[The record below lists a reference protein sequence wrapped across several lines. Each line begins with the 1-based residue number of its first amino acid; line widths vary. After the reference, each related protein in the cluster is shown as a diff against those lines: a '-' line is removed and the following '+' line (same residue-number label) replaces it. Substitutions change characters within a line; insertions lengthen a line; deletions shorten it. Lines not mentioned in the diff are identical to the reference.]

1 MSFVPLEIANTI
13 IDATLAEG
21 TRRKTRPLGVVVT
34 DSGGHTIAFKKHD
47 GSSTMRLEM
56 ALGKTCAAL
65 ALGRSSSLVEQRAEE
80 RPIFMDYMIRA
91 SGGRLFPEG
100 GAVLVRAD
108 NGEVIGAVGVTGD
121 DWVVD
126 EDLAAFGVNA
136 AGMKTDS

>member
-1 MSFVPLEIANTI
+1 MGYVPLERADAI
-13 IDATLAEG
+13 IDAALAEG

-34 DSGGHTIAFKKHD
+34 DAGGHTIAFKKQD
-47 GSSTMRLEM
+47 GASTMRLEM

-108 NGEVIGAVGVTGD
+108 DGEVIGAVGVTGD
-121 DWVVD
+121 DRMVD
-126 EDLAAFGVNA
+126 EELAAFGVEA
-136 AGMKTDS
+136 AGLKTDP